1 MSRIPRARAL
11 DARPPLRLTA
21 VGARECRGAPLAGT
35 SGERA
40 HTRAREL
47 LSALGLEDRL
57 EFRVDQLSD
66 GERQRVAIARAMAS
80 RPQLI
85 IADESTANLGS
96 AKGAE
101 TMRLLRKLA

>member
-1 MSRIPRARAL
+1 
-11 DARPPLRLTA
+11 
-21 VGARECRGAPLAGT
+21 
-35 SGERA
+35 
-40 HTRAREL
+40 
-47 LSALGLEDRL
+47 
-57 EFRVDQLSD
+57 
-66 GERQRVAIARAMAS
+66 VAIARAMAS